1 MHCITVFC
9 RCSKVL
15 NTANNDV
22 SLFFGWDCTKIS
34 KKNCMTT
41 SESKGRFFLQNESIR
56 ITNRID
62 SNRELECSSLHCWYV
77 WHTLLYLSVS
87 RVTHWFSALVLEQ
100 SSWSHLATLHSQRG
114 SINTQT
120 AFFFLLFAF
129 SALMLLVGRQDWHP
143 ACKKLS
149 GGCWCCYLSGARCR
163 LAYSPAV
170 ATATQCL
177 LLQ

>member
-1 MHCITVFC
+1 MTSAYFLAETVQE
-9 RCSKVL
+9 
-15 NTANNDV
+15 
-22 SLFFGWDCTKIS
+22 IS

-41 SESKGRFFLQNESIR
+41 SESKGQFFYTTNRFESIR

-120 AFFFLLFAF
+120 AFFFLLLAF
-129 SALMLLVGRQDWHP
+129 SALMLLVGRQEGPVKNWVV
-143 ACKKLS
+143 
-149 GGCWCCYLSGARCR
+149 GCWCCYLSGARCR
-163 LAYSPAV
+163 LAYSRAV
-170 ATATQCL
+170 ATATHCL
-177 LLQ
+177 LLQYNPDWFYFSGTGSPG